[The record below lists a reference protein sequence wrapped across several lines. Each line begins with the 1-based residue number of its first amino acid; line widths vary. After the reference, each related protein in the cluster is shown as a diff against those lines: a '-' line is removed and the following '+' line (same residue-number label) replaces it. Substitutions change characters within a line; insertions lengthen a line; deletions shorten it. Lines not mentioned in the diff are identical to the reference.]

1 MNEIEE
7 SYLLTVSFCPCRVDN
22 VEPPGPKLQVGA
34 SSPLNI
40 LLSDVGF
47 QPDFVRIEMVS
58 YTTDTPDF
66 GLYVLRSNLVPNNT
80 PLVSFTGK
88 QTFTVNMSET
98 IALKSPIENLT
109 FQILQLY
116 NGILPNNTYPFNT
129 YGPPAPGAG
138 SVTPASTMNGNTTF
152 SITLNFFRIKKYKN
166 DYFRNT

>member
-7 SYLLTVSFCPCRVDN
+7 SYLLTVSFCPCIIVA
-22 VEPPGPKLQVGA
+22 GPSAQLQVGA

-40 LLSDVGF
+40 LLRDVGF
-47 QPDFVRIEMVS
+47 QPDFVRIEMFS
-58 YTTDTPDF
+58 YTTDTPDS
-66 GLYVLRSNLVPNNT
+66 GLYVLRSNLVPNDT

-98 IALKSPIENLT
+98 IALKSPIERLT

-116 NGILPNNTYPFNT
+116 NGILPNTNYPLNT
-129 YGPPAPGAG
+129 YGPPAPN
-138 SVTPASTMNGNTTF
+138 SVITTSSMNGNTTF